1 MILVPDLQEI
11 LRSATSDAER
21 RVARLLH
28 SIDAPTDAVGF
39 HSVKL
44 RSHPYK
50 QQAEADFVLMW
61 DGVVIVIEVK
71 GGGVRKHDG
80 VWYSVDRHEDWHR
93 LGSSPMEQART
104 AMFALTKILTEDGIG
119 WFAREAIVIAPDI
132 ESPPHDVEWRA
143 SHWLAKDQMSPEAL
157 KGAFNTVCGQRQ
169 QAPHRMRVARPLDL
183 RTRLFG
189 EFTLLPMMDAQRGAV
204 LDEQNRA
211 TEGQA
216 KFLAGLA
223 RNERIMV
230 RGGAGTGKSMVLA
243 EAARQEADRGSS
255 VLITFRSPAL
265 REFFDPLVVDR
276 DVDVIPF
283 DELKADKMYDVIL
296 IDEAQD
302 LMTAEVM
309 DRFDDVIDHKRAGG
323 RWRMFLDQNNQAHV
337 DGAFDEGVYQFVAS
351 EATTFDLSLNVRNTK
366 AIVHVVQEYLKAD
379 VGDPGIVN
387 GEKVQWHPVPNNCDV
402 TAAIDVARELVEA
415 GVKKR
420 DIWIICVSSDAETTT
435 ADGFVVTSPR
445 FVKGLEA
452 EHVVVCELPAEF
464 DEVGIAGFYV
474 AVTRARV
481 SLHIALSSDDRH
493 RLKEL
498 ARRQGKAK

>member
-1 MILVPDLQEI
+1 MMLVPDLQEI

-21 RVARLLH
+21 KLARLLH
-28 SIDAPTDAVGF
+28 SIEAPADAVAF

-44 RSHPYK
+44 RSHPRK
-50 QQAEADFVLMW
+50 QQAEADFVLVW

-104 AMFALTKILTEDGIG
+104 AMYALTDILSEDGVG
-119 WFAREAIVIAPDI
+119 WFAREALVITPDI
-132 ESPPHDVEWRA
+132 ESPPHDVEWRS
-143 SHWLAKDQMSPEAL
+143 SHWLANDKMSPEPLKSAL
-157 KGAFNTVCGQRQ
+157 NTVCRRRQ
-169 QAPHRMRVARPLDL
+169 QAPPRTKVARPLDL
-183 RTRLFG
+183 RARLFG
-189 EFTLLPMMDAQRGAV
+189 EFTLLPMLDAQRGAV

-216 KFLAGLA
+216 RFLAGLA
-223 RNERIMV
+223 RNQRIMV
-230 RGGAGTGKSMVLA
+230 LGGAGTGKSLVLA

-265 REFFDPLVVDR
+265 KGFFEPLVVDR
-276 DVDVIPF
+276 NIDVIPF
-283 DELKADKMYDVIL
+283 DELNGDKMYDVVL

-309 DRFDDVIDHKRAGG
+309 DRLDTVIEDKRAGG
-323 RWRMFLDQNNQAHV
+323 RWRMFLDPNNQVHV
-337 DGAFDEGVYQFVAS
+337 DGAFDEDVFQFVAS
-351 EATTFDLSLNVRNTK
+351 EAITFDLSLNVRNTK
-366 AIVHVVQEYLKAD
+366 AIVHVVQEYLNAD

-387 GEKVQWHPVPNNCDV
+387 GEKVQWHAVPNNSDL
-402 TAAIDVARELVEA
+402 TPAIEVAQELVEA

-420 DIWIICVSSDAETTT
+420 DIWIIRVNSEAYPTTD
-435 ADGFVVTSPR
+435 DGFVITSPR
-445 FVKGLEA
+445 FAKGLEA
-452 EHVVVCELPAEF
+452 EHVVVCELPAVF
-464 DEVGIAGFYV
+464 DEAGIAGFYV

-481 SLHIALSSDDRH
+481 SLHIALSSDDRN

-498 ARRQGKAK
+498 VRRQGAAK